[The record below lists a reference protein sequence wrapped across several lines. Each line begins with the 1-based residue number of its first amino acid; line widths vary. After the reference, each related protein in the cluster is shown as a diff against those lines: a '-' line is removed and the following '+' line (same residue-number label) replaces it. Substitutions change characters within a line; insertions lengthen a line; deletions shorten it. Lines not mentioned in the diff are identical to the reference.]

1 VPSTVTFGEGTE
13 QRGAV
18 MGHGLE
24 DDSIDVAAHPDAAT
38 ILTADAVAFVAAL
51 HRRFEP
57 RRRSLLDARVSRQ
70 HRIDGGERPGFH
82 AETAHIRSG
91 DWMVAAP
98 PKDLEDR
105 RVEITAP
112 VTREA
117 MVAALNSGA
126 NVFMADFE
134 DVLSPTWEHCID
146 GQVNVRDAYARTISI
161 DDDGTVVGLGDDTAT
176 LVVRT
181 RGWHLDERHFT
192 VDGER
197 VSASLFD
204 FGLCVFHNARVAL
217 DNGTGPYFYLAKLE
231 SHLEARL
238 WRDVFQFAENEL
250 GLDRGSIRATIL
262 IEHVLAAFEMDEIL
276 YELREHATGLHTG
289 NWDYLFSIIKTF
301 RSHPQYVLPDSDDI
315 SVTVPFVRA
324 FTELL
329 VSTAHRRGA
338 HAIGG
343 MSGIIPDVDDP
354 ERTEPALRKVL
365 TDKRREAGDGFDGTR
380 IANPLIVDVAVHE
393 FDKVLLDR
401 PNQVERQRD
410 DVYVTPGDLLAV
422 ASTRGTITEEGV
434 RRNVQMAIRYLA
446 SWLSGEANV
455 EIDDHLEDTAM
466 AELCRSQIWQWV
478 RHRVELS
485 NGRTLDAELIRGITE
500 EETASLRSTVGD
512 DAWSDG
518 RFDEACTLFDQVVLA
533 DTLPDFLT
541 IPAYELL

>member
-1 VPSTVTFGEGTE
+1 M
-13 QRGAV
+13 A
-18 MGHGLE
+18 HGL
-24 DDSIDVAAHPDAAT
+24 DVDGVVVAAHPDAAT
-38 ILTADAVAFVAAL
+38 ILTPDAVAFVAAL

-57 RRRSLLDARVSRQ
+57 RRRGLLADRVGRQ
-70 HRIDGGERPGFH
+70 RRIDAGERPGFQ

-91 DWMVAAP
+91 DWTVAAP

-112 VTREA
+112 VTRTA

-134 DVLSPTWEHCID
+134 DVLSPTWD
-146 GQVNVRDAYARTISI
+146 NVVQGQINVRDAYARTLGV
-161 DDDGTVVGLGDDTAT
+161 DVDGTVVGLDEETAT

-181 RGWHLDERHFT
+181 RGWHLDDRNVT
-192 VDGER
+192 VDGDPM
-197 VSASLFD
+197 SASLLD
-204 FGLCVFHNARVAL
+204 FGLCVFHNARTAL

-231 SHLEARL
+231 NQLEARL
-238 WRDVFQFAENEL
+238 WKDVFQFAENEL

-289 NWDYLFSIIKTF
+289 NWDYLFSVLKTF
-301 RSHPQYVLPDSDDI
+301 RSHAQYVLPDRDDI

-329 VSTAHRRGA
+329 ISTAHRRGA

-365 TDKRREAGDGFDGTR
+365 ADKRREAGDGFDGTR
-380 IANPLIVDVAVHE
+380 IAHPLIVDVAVHE

-422 ASTRGTITEEGV
+422 ASTRGRITEAGV
-434 RRNVQMAIRYLA
+434 RRNVHMTIRYLA
-446 SWLSGEANV
+446 SWLTGEANV
-455 EIDDHLEDTAM
+455 EIEDHLEDTAM
-466 AELCRSQIWQWV
+466 AELCRSQIWHWV
-478 RHRVELS
+478 HHRVELS
-485 NGRTLDAELIRGITE
+485 NGRTLDPELIAGITA
-500 EETASLRSTVGD
+500 EETASLRSELGD
-512 DAWSDG
+512 DAWHDG
-518 RFDEACTLFDQVVLA
+518 RFDDACALFVEIALS